1 MHLLLAQKGSI
12 SDGDGEAVD
21 LGQTPGDICVLSA
34 ADTELASL
42 AGAHRGEGASL
53 RLVNLLQLKHPMS
66 VDAWVE
72 RTGRHAKL
80 IVIRIL
86 GGAGYWPYG
95 LEAIHAA
102 AVEHGIRLAVLP
114 GDDKPD
120 PGLARFCTLDAPS
133 CDALWRF
140 LIEGGSENARGFLD
154 ACGDVLAGREIEGE
168 AAPLLKAGVFGVPP
182 SAPDGASPPQG
193 GRVDAGTVAIVFYR
207 ALMQSGQTAPI
218 EALAKALAE
227 RGLAVLP
234 VYVSSLKDPVSAAT
248 VEALFDMHRPDV
260 VLNATGF
267 AVSAPGADRTPTVLE
282 RDGAPVIQ
290 VVLSGSSR
298 ESWEA
303 SPQGLNARDL
313 AMNVA
318 LPEVDGRVLSRAV
331 SFKSASAW
339 DAATECNI
347 VTHEPVADRVAFVA
361 ELAAR
366 WVRLRRK
373 PAGEKRV
380 ALVLAN
386 YPNRDGRL
394 ANGVGLDTPAGTI
407 EVLKAMAEAGFPVGE
422 TPADGDA
429 LIEHLKKGSTNA
441 VSEARVIRETISLS
455 EYKDFFAALPKA
467 IQTQATGRWGEPER
481 DPFFRDGAF
490 ALPLARFG
498 ETLVGIQPA
507 RGYNIDPKETYHSP
521 DLVPPHG
528 YLAFYAYLREVYG
541 ADAIVHMGKHGN
553 LEWLPGKALALSE
566 TCWPEAMFGALP
578 HVYPFIVNDPGEGT
592 QAKRRTSAVII
603 NHLTPPLTRAE
614 SYGPLKD
621 LEALV
626 DEYYEAAG
634 GDPRRLKILKVRIL
648 DLVRDIGLDHD
659 AGIAE
664 GDETDAALEKLDA
677 YLCDLKEMQIRDG
690 LHIFGRAPE
699 GRLLTDLVT
708 ALARVPRGL
717 GEGSDQ
723 SLQRAIAADVL
734 DGGAVSAGI
743 GAGPPSA
750 PDGASS
756 PQGGRVAEAAPLH
769 PLSPLAGE
777 MSPKAIEGDTFD
789 PLDCEMGSPWTRP
802 KPEILQ
808 GVSGDPWR
816 TNGDTVE
823 RIELLAA
830 KLVGGEVQCPEGWY
844 QTRAVLDGIETRFRP
859 SVESCGKAE
868 IDGLMAALGGRFVE
882 PGPSGAPT
890 RGRPDVLP
898 TGRNFYSVDSR
909 AVPTETAWELGKKSA
924 ELLVT
929 RYTQDHGEWPVS
941 FGLTAWGT
949 SNMRTGGDDIAQAM
963 ALIGA
968 KPVWDG
974 ISRRVTGFEIIP
986 VAKLGRPRV
995 DVTLRISGFFRDAF
1009 PDQIALFDKAVR
1021 AVGALDEDEGD
1032 NPVAARMRS
1041 EAVRLA
1047 AEGEDVETAVRR
1059 AGYRVFGA
1067 KPGAYGAGLQA
1078 LIDEKGW
1085 ADKADLAEAYLVW
1098 GGYAYGA
1105 QAEGS
1110 AERGLFEERLR
1121 GMQAVVQNQD
1131 NREHDLLDSD
1141 DYYQFEGGM
1150 TAAVETLKGAMPAVY
1165 HNDHSRPE
1173 RPVVRTLEEEIG
1185 RVVRARVVNPK
1196 WIAGVMRHGY
1206 KGAFEMAATVDY
1218 MFAFAATTGAVRDH
1232 HFEAVYQAYLMDETV
1247 RDFIAEKNPD
1257 ALREMADR
1265 LSEAI
1270 ERGLWTPKSNSAMF
1284 SLNEISGRT
1293 HEQH

>member
-1 MHLLLAQKGSI
+1 MHLLLAQKGAL
-12 SDGDGEAVD
+12 SDGDGEALD
-21 LGQTPGDICVLSA
+21 LGQTPGDICFLSA

-42 AGAHRGEGASL
+42 AGAHRGEGPSL
-53 RLVNLLQLKHPMS
+53 RLVNLLQMKHPMS
-66 VDAWVE
+66 VDSWIE
-72 RTGRHAKL
+72 RTGKHAGL

-102 AVEHGIRLAVLP
+102 AVARKVKLAVLP

-120 PGLARFCTLDAPS
+120 PGLARFCTLGAET
-133 CDALWRF
+133 CERLWRF
-140 LIEGGSENARGFLD
+140 LIEGGAENARGFLD
-154 ACGDVLAGREIEGE
+154 ACADTLADREIEGE
-168 AAPLLKAGVFGVPP
+168 AAPLLKAGVFG
-182 SAPDGASPPQG
+182 APTPG
-193 GRVDAGTVAIVFYR
+193 DAGTVAIVFYR
-207 ALMQSGQTAPI
+207 ALVQSGQTAPI

-248 VEALFDMHRPDV
+248 VEALFDIHRPDV

-267 AVSAPGADRTPTVLE
+267 AVSAPGSDRTPTVLE

-290 VVLSGSSR
+290 VVLSGSPK
-298 ESWEA
+298 EVWEA

-347 VTHEPVADRVAFVA
+347 VTHEPVADRVEFAA
-361 ELAAR
+361 ELASR

-373 PAGEKRV
+373 PMAEKRI

-394 ANGVGLDTPAGTI
+394 ANGVGLDTPAGTV
-407 EVLKAMAEAGFPVGE
+407 EALRAMAEAGISTGE
-422 TPADGDA
+422 IPADGDA
-429 LIEHLKKGSTNA
+429 LIDHLRKGPTNA
-441 VSEARVIRETISLS
+441 VADAREIRETISLS
-455 EYKDFFAALPKA
+455 AYKDLFGKLPIA
-467 IQTQATGRWGEPER
+467 IQEQVTGRWGAPEA
-481 DPFFRDGAF
+481 DPFVRDGVF
-490 ALPLARFG
+490 ALPLSRFG

-507 RGYNIDPKETYHSP
+507 RGYNIDPKESYHSP

-528 YLAFYAYLREVYG
+528 YIAFYAFLRDVYE
-541 ADAIVHMGKHGN
+541 ADAVVHMGKHGN

-566 TCWPEAMFGALP
+566 TCWPEAVLGPLP

-603 NHLTPPLTRAE
+603 DHLTPPLTRAE

-634 GDPRRLKILKVRIL
+634 GDPRRLKVLKVRIL

-664 GDETDAALEKLDA
+664 GDGTDAALEKLDA

-708 ALARVPRGL
+708 ALARVPREL
-717 GEGSDQ
+717 GEGEDQ
-723 SLQRAIAADVL
+723 SLQRAIAADAGLSEGPSSDSSVHL
-734 DGGAVSAGI
+734 LPAGGEKKGVRNPA
-743 GAGPPSA
+743 
-750 PDGASS
+750 AS
-756 PQGGRVAEAAPLH
+756 
-769 PLSPLAGE
+769 
-777 MSPKAIEGDTFD
+777 FD
-789 PLDCEMGSPWTRP
+789 PLDCEMGSPWSGP
-802 KPEILQ
+802 KPEILKA
-808 GVSGDPWR
+808 VADDPWR
-816 TNGDTVE
+816 TAGDTVE

-830 KLVGGEVQCPEGWY
+830 RLVGGEAQCPVEWEK
-844 QTRAVLDGIETRFRP
+844 TRAVLGGIDGMLRP
-859 SVESCGKAE
+859 SVEACGAKE
-868 IDGLMAALGGRFVE
+868 IDGLMAALSGRFVE

-909 AVPTETAWELGKKSA
+909 AVPTETAWELGRKSA

-929 RYTQDHGEWPVS
+929 RYAQDHGEWPVS

-1021 AVGALDEDEGD
+1021 AVGALEEDEGD
-1032 NPVAARMRS
+1032 NPVAARMRA
-1041 EAVRLA
+1041 EAARLA
-1047 AEGEDVETAVRR
+1047 ADGEDAETAARR
-1059 AGYRVFGA
+1059 ASYRVFGS
-1067 KPGAYGAGLQA
+1067 KPGSYGAGLQA
-1078 LIDEKGW
+1078 LINEKGW
-1085 ADKADLAEAYLVW
+1085 ADRADLAEAYLVW

-1150 TAAVETLKGAMPAVY
+1150 TAAVETLKGEKPTVY

-1173 RPVVRTLEEEIG
+1173 RPVIRTLEEEIG

-1232 HFEAVYQAYLMDETV
+1232 HFEAVYQAYLMDEAV
-1247 RDFIAEKNPD
+1247 RGFIAEKNPD
-1257 ALREMADR
+1257 ALREMAGR
-1265 LSEAI
+1265 LAEAI

-1284 SLNEISGRT
+1284 ALIEIAGKA
-1293 HEQH
+1293 Q